1 MTTNKTT
8 TWFVYIIEADDHSL
22 YTGISTDVERR
33 FQEHCGDINGAKYFN
48 GRKPVEVVY
57 REGGHN
63 RSTASK
69 RESEIKK
76 LSRQQ
81 KQDLISAQLANP

>member
-1 MTTNKTT
+1 MTNNKTT
-8 TWFVYIIEADDHSL
+8 SWFVYIIEADDHSL

-33 FQEHCGDINGAKYFN
+33 FREHCDKPVGAKYFN

-57 REGGHN
+57 LEGGHS

-76 LSRQQ
+76 LDRQR
-81 KQDLISAQLANP
+81 KLALIGA